1 MGIISQIFSLEFI
14 LYFSLLS
21 ESFLQIT
28 DTEVISWYILQ
39 DPSVQFSHI
48 QLCDPMDG
56 SMPGFPVPHQ
66 LLESGRLVI
75 SNINA
80 I

>member
-28 DTEVISWYILQ
+28 DTEFISWYILQ
-39 DPSVQFSHI
+39 YPSVQFSHI
-48 QLCDPMDG
+48 QLFATPWMAASQASLSLTNSWSQD
-56 SMPGFPVPHQ
+56 VWW
-66 LLESGRLVI
+66 
-75 SNINA
+75 
-80 I
+80 

>member
-48 QLCDPMDG
+48 QLFATPWMAACQASLSLTNSWSQD
-56 SMPGFPVPHQ
+56 VW
-66 LLESGRLVI
+66 
-75 SNINA
+75 
-80 I
+80 

>member
-48 QLCDPMDG
+48 QLFATPWTGACQASLSLTNSWSQD
-56 SMPGFPVPHQ
+56 VWW
-66 LLESGRLVI
+66 
-75 SNINA
+75 
-80 I
+80 